1 MLFQKVVSRSAAQ
14 VPDVPAET
22 RRSNWI
28 IHRNPVTERSLS
40 IKPYGP
46 SVDVCSPSVDIGWNP
61 AGHRPSLVGVSALLQ
76 AARTAERPLAVV
88 STPHG
93 PALAQGG
100 TFVDVRTAARDEPI
114 SPVIRILFPLSAE
127 QWGHPAFKQ
136 AWNLRYA
143 YVMGSMARG
152 ISSIEMVRAAA
163 EAGMMGFFG
172 AAGIPPDELSGWVHR
187 AVREI
192 APKPFGFNLIHSP
205 FDPELESHAVDCY
218 LRSGIDRIEA
228 SAYMNLTPALVR
240 YRLSG
245 IHVDP
250 SGCIVCP
257 NRVMAKVSREEV
269 ARKFLSP
276 APEKI
281 LASLVDSGHLT
292 CHQAD
297 LARRVPMCDALT
309 VEADSGGHTDNRPA
323 IALFPTISALRDRI
337 VRQHGFDRPIF
348 LGLAGGIGTPHAVAA
363 AFAMGADYIQTGS
376 INQSCLEAGVAPDI
390 RRLLCETRQADVAM
404 APSADMF
411 EMGVNVQVLKRGTW
425 FPQKAQKLYELYRR
439 YESLEVLPEAVRQ
452 TLEKEYFRRSLE
464 DEWESTR
471 TFFQKRKPEE
481 LLRAERDPKHRMA
494 LVFRSYLGQSSLWA
508 KNAVVERRM
517 DYQIWC
523 GPAMGAFNAWAE
535 GTPFQNPDNRKVVDV
550 ALALLREA
558 AVIEQV
564 NEMQRAI
571 QDEERFRMAVGL
583 GTVSKPDGFE
593 RVQDMSEKPMPAA
606 SVESPQ

>member
-1 MLFQKVVSRSAAQ
+1 MGA
-14 VPDVPAET
+14 
-22 RRSNWI
+22 
-28 IHRNPVTERSLS
+28 
-40 IKPYGP
+40 
-46 SVDVCSPSVDIGWNP
+46 
-61 AGHRPSLVGVSALLQ
+61 SALLE
-76 AARTAERPLAVV
+76 AARTAEAPLAVV
-88 STPHG
+88 STPKG

-100 TFVDVRTAARDEPI
+100 TFVDVRTAAPEQAVF
-114 SPVIRILFPLSAE
+114 PVIRILFPLSAE

-136 AWNLRYA
+136 SWNLRYA

-152 ISSIEMVRAAA
+152 ISSIDMVRAAA

-172 AAGIPPDELSGWVHR
+172 AAGIPPDELSGWVDR

-192 APKPFGFNLIHSP
+192 APRPFGFNLIHSP
-205 FDPELESHAVDCY
+205 FDPELESHVVDCY
-218 LRSGIDRIEA
+218 LRAGIDRIEA

-250 SGCIVCP
+250 SGRIVCP

-276 APEKI
+276 APDK
-281 LASLVDSGHLT
+281 LVASLVDSGRLT
-292 CHQAD
+292 RHQAD

-309 VEADSGGHTDNRPA
+309 AEADSGGHTDNRPA
-323 IALFPTISALRDRI
+323 IALFPTISSLRDRL
-337 VRQHGFDRPIF
+337 VCRYGFDRPIF

-363 AFAMGADYIQTGS
+363 AFAMGADYVQTGS
-376 INQSCLEAGVAPDI
+376 INQSCVEAGVAPEI
-390 RRLLCETRQADVAM
+390 RKLLCETRQADVAM

-425 FPQKAQKLYELYRR
+425 FAQKAQKLYECYRR
-439 YESLEVLPEAVRQ
+439 YESLEALPESVRQ
-452 TLEKEYFRRSLE
+452 TLEKEYFHRSLE
-464 DEWESTR
+464 AEWESTR
-471 TFFQKRKPEE
+471 TYFEARKPDE

-508 KNAVVERRM
+508 KQAVAERRM

-535 GTPFQNPDNRKVVDV
+535 GTPFEDPDNRKVVDV

-558 AVIEQV
+558 AVLQQV
-564 NEMQRAI
+564 NDMQRAI
-571 QDEERFRMAVGL
+571 QDEERFRRTVGL
-583 GTVSKPDGFE
+583 GTFSKSDGSD
-593 RVQDMSEKPMPAA
+593 RVRDIAENRMPAA
-606 SVESPQ
+606 SMESPQ